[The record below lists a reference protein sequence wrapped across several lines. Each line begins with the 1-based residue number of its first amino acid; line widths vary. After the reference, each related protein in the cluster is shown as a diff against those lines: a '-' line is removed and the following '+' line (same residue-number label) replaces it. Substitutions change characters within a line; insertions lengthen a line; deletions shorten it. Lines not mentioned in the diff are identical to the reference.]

1 MKSSQWLNSR
11 LYNARFGWQLQ
22 NYFAG
27 KARQTLKVSK
37 NILDFFGVF
46 YNFHLKYVESVNQIL
61 REIDGKFGQ
70 QIQNNFSGKERE
82 GYAGV
87 S

>member
-1 MKSSQWLNSR
+1 MTVTKLFCWESKANLETLQKYSR
-11 LYNARFGWQLQ
+11 
-22 NYFAG
+22 
-27 KARQTLKVSK
+27 
-37 NILDFFGVF
+37 FFGVF